1 MPLAT
6 RFFLTLLIVLVLIG
20 AIGWAV
26 RRFGPVP
33 LPSWMMRRRHRNTAS
48 GVFKVLF
55 WIHQFVFGLPAMMI
69 ILYILAPQSDP
80 GLAVGTLSITGLLA
94 WIGGTLVWGLAAIM
108 HQRPPYELLAEVN
121 ENIARLGKMQVHEM
135 AVGAVA
141 EELTRQ
147 GKPNEAELSG

>member
-1 MPLAT
+1 
-6 RFFLTLLIVLVLIG
+6 
-20 AIGWAV
+20 
-26 RRFGPVP
+26 
-33 LPSWMMRRRHRNTAS
+33 
-48 GVFKVLF
+48 
-55 WIHQFVFGLPAMMI
+55 MI